1 MGQATGEEEHFHEPE
16 ACWEAKGKNG
26 AGDAAQGCS
35 LVQVQ
40 SLELPPPE
48 SRRTNHE
55 EHAGSFTLF

>member
-1 MGQATGEEEHFHEPE
+1 MLLTLKPAGQVAGEEEHFHEPE

-40 SLELPPPE
+40 S
-48 SRRTNHE
+48 
-55 EHAGSFTLF
+55 